1 MYKVALSQYCRQST
15 LCLVWCEVYYCART
29 AQLYMAEERG
39 LFLSVLNYLSVALI
53 LFSVLSLSRR
63 IKLSYSPQIRSL
75 AYCMHAI

>member
-39 LFLSVLNYLSVALI
+39 LFLSVLNYLLVNMPVRCNGVYKLLLHSYLDN
-53 LFSVLSLSRR
+53 LS
-63 IKLSYSPQIRSL
+63 QIF
-75 AYCMHAI
+75 I